1 MKKIIITLSLAA
13 SLTAFVPFSYG
24 DLNLTPLLQASDFSN
39 STAGRYPQVS
49 ASLSGPL
56 PSTVYFDIEL
66 VNISN
71 LNSQY
76 GSFFGSG
83 FLNSGS
89 ILGEYQFHADT
100 DSGATD
106 GMFGA
111 LLANNGGASSIV
123 HSGGFA
129 EGTRVWL
136 KLEVDGDTVS
146 ADVIDQ
152 ADDTILASASY
163 SMPGASTAD
172 TIFFRTYDNEGI
184 ISPSLVTGGA
194 EDYWELR
201 ATRTGV
207 DTTARLYGVSIPEPS
222 TLAFVGIFGGGLW
235 LVRKFF
241 PVV

>member
-1 MKKIIITLSLAA
+1 MKKILITLSL
-13 SLTAFVPFSYG
+13 TATLSVIAPVSYG
-24 DLNLTPLLQASDFSN
+24 DLSLTPLLQASDFSI
-39 STAGRYPQVS
+39 STFGNFPQVS
-49 ASLSGPL
+49 ASLSSPL

-71 LNSQY
+71 LNSQF

-83 FLNSGS
+83 FLNSGTL
-89 ILGEYQFHADT
+89 LGEYQFHADT

-106 GMFGA
+106 GVFGA
-111 LLANNGGASSIV
+111 LLANNGGPSSVV

-136 KLEVDGDTVS
+136 KLSIDGDSVS

-152 ADDTILASASY
+152 ADDAILASATY

-207 DTTARLYGVSIPEPS
+207 DTTARLYGVAVPEPS
-222 TLAFVGIFGGGLW
+222 TIAFIGVFGGGLW
-235 LVRKFF
+235 FIRRYF
-241 PVV
+241 PSV